1 MKKSLLRLF
10 VIGFSFSIFLAA
22 CGRKEKAPPAPV
34 PVPPI
39 NDFALENLLSE
50 FPGEIKTSEYAG
62 KVQLVLFL
70 RSDDMACRNSII
82 EWNALHEEFAP
93 RGLAIV
99 GALADDR
106 PDNVLAVEAV
116 NLGTLFPVGLARDHV
131 VAAFGGPSAIRAIP
145 TAFLLSRDGALLR
158 TYEGF
163 APIDH
168 IRDDVSRALEGQEL
182 AVRN

>member
-1 MKKSLLRLF
+1 MNMQFRRFLILHLSVLILF
-10 VIGFSFSIFLAA
+10 AG
-22 CGRKEKAPPAPV
+22 CGRKEQAPPAPI

-39 NDFALENLLSE
+39 NDFALQNLLTE

-62 KVQLVLFL
+62 KVQLILFL
-70 RSDDMACRNSII
+70 RSDDMACRGAIVD
-82 EWNALHEEFAP
+82 WNALHEEFAP

-99 GALADDR
+99 GALVDNR

-116 NLGTLFPVGLARDHV
+116 NLGTLFPVGLAGDHV

-145 TAFLLSRDGALLR
+145 TAFLLSRDGTLLR
-158 TYEGF
+158 TYVGF
-163 APIDH
+163 EPLDRL
-168 IRDDVSRALEGQEL
+168 RDDVSRALEGQEL